1 MKALFLDRDGVINH
15 DYGHVHT
22 WDKFDFIDGSLDAL
36 YALSKLKIKIIIV
49 TNQAGIAKGYYTESL
64 LHKLHNK
71 LDNFFNEN
79 NIVIEDYFYCPHHKE
94 GIIPK
99 YKICC
104 NCRKPRSGM
113 FFEAR
118 KKYNLDL
125 SECIMV
131 GDKIS
136 DIIAA
141 QSAGIKKSFLVNN
154 EGNDTFNFNNK
165 NYTKKKD
172 LLDCVEDISL
182 YLQMGNIIG

>member
-36 YALSKLKIKIIIV
+36 YAFSKLKIKIIIV

-64 LHKLHNK
+64 LQKLHKK
-71 LDNFFNEN
+71 LDDFFNEK
-79 NIVIEDYFYCPHHKE
+79 NIIIEDYFYCPHHEE

-104 NCRKPRSGM
+104 NCRKPKSGM
-113 FFEAR
+113 FIKAR
-118 KKYNLDL
+118 DKFKLDL
-125 SECIMV
+125 SQCIMI

-136 DIIAA
+136 DIVAA
-141 QSAGIKKSFLVNN
+141 QSAGIKKKFLVNN
-154 EGNDTFNFNNK
+154 QAHDISNLNIK

-172 LLDCVEDISL
+172 LLDCVEDICS
-182 YLQMGNIIG
+182 YINMRNIIK

>member
-36 YALSKLKIKIIIV
+36 YALSNLKIKIIIV
-49 TNQAGIAKGYYTESL
+49 TNQAGIAKGYYTERL
-64 LHKLHNK
+64 LHKLHKK
-71 LDNFFNEN
+71 LDIFFNEK
-79 NIVIEDYFYCPHHKE
+79 NIFIEDYFYCPHHEE

-104 NCRKPRSGM
+104 NCRKPKSGM
-113 FFEAR
+113 FFKAR
-118 KKYNLDL
+118 KKYKLDL
-125 SECIMV
+125 SECIMI

-141 QSAGIKKSFLVNN
+141 QSAGIKKNFLVNN
-154 EGNDTFNFNNK
+154 HANDAFNFSNK
-165 NYTKKKD
+165 NYTKKKN
-172 LLDCVEDISL
+172 LLDCVEDICS
-182 YLQMGNIIG
+182 YTQMGNIIK

>member
-22 WDKFDFIDGSLDAL
+22 WDKFDFIDGSIDAL

-49 TNQAGIAKGYYTESL
+49 TNQAGIAKGYFTE
-64 LHKLHNK
+64 K
-71 LDNFFNEN
+71 
-79 NIVIEDYFYCPHHKE
+79 NIVVEDYFYCPHHEE
-94 GIIPK
+94 GVIPK

-104 NCRKPRSGM
+104 NCRKPKSGM

-125 SECIMV
+125 SECIMI

-141 QSAGIKKSFLVNN
+141 QSAGIKKNFLVNN
-154 EGNDTFNFNNK
+154 EDNDTFNFNNK

-172 LLDCVEDISL
+172 LLDCVEDIYL
-182 YLQMGNIIG
+182 YSQMGNIIR

>member
-49 TNQAGIAKGYYTESL
+49 TNQGGIAKGYYTESL
-64 LHKLHNK
+64 LQKLHKK
-71 LDNFFNEN
+71 LDNFFIAK
-79 NIVIEDYFYCPHHKE
+79 NIVVQDYFYCPHHVD
-94 GIIPK
+94 GIITK

-104 NCRKPRSGM
+104 NCRKPKSGM
-113 FFEAR
+113 FIKAR
-118 KKYNLDL
+118 DKYKLDL

-141 QSAGIKKSFLVNN
+141 QSAGIKKNFLVYNQANN
-154 EGNDTFNFNNK
+154 MFNFNIK
-165 NYTKKKD
+165 NYTKKKN
-172 LLDCVEDISL
+172 LLDCVKDIRS
-182 YLQMGNIIG
+182 YLQQRTIIK